1 VEQNVERDQRIMWAF
16 WIAAAL
22 AAIGALAP
30 LAFTVG
36 AHSRIG
42 GVAIPFG
49 VAAVALAVNAVIYH
63 QGRTVAVALYFVA
76 GLAIV
81 YGILA
86 MLAVPLRLAVVGTCP
101 PAPAHCPIGFEAQ
114 LTSGENSGLGTA
126 TFCGILAIFVG
137 FYGLVMLYRRS
148 RTARTGPEP
157 KAWPAQ
163 SPVQPAPAVEAA
175 AAPVAVAEA
184 APSAVAEAAP
194 SAVAEPAPAA
204 VMEPE
209 PAAPAEPEP
218 AAIAEPTTVSPPA
231 PKPARKPVARRAAPK
246 PPPPVEEE
254 LKELPAPEEPKEL
267 PPPA

>member
-49 VAAVALAVNAVIYH
+49 VAAVALAINAVIYH

-76 GLAIV
+76 GLAVV

-101 PAPAHCPIGFEAQ
+101 PAPAHCPIGFEPQ

-148 RTARTGPEP
+148 RTARTVPEP

-163 SPVQPAPAVEAA
+163 PPVQPTPAVEAA
-175 AAPVAVAEA
+175 AVPVAVAEA
-184 APSAVAEAAP
+184 APT
-194 SAVAEPAPAA
+194 AVAEPAAA
-204 VMEPE
+204 TVMEPE
-209 PAAPAEPEP
+209 PAAPAEPET
-218 AAIAEPTTVSPPA
+218 ATIAEPITASPPA
-231 PKPARKPVARRAAPK
+231 PKPARKPAARRAAPR

>member
-1 VEQNVERDQRIMWAF
+1 MWAF

-49 VAAVALAVNAVIYH
+49 VAAVALAINAVIYH

-101 PAPAHCPIGFEAQ
+101 PAPAHCPIGFEPQ

-184 APSAVAEAAP
+184 APSAVAE
-194 SAVAEPAPAA
+194 PAPAA

-254 LKELPAPEEPKEL
+254 PKEL

>member
-1 VEQNVERDQRIMWAF
+1 MWAF

-22 AAIGALAP
+22 TAIGALAP

-49 VAAVALAVNAVIYH
+49 VAAVALAINAVIYH

-101 PAPAHCPIGFEAQ
+101 PAPAHCPIGFEPQ

-184 APSAVAEAAP
+184 APSAV
-194 SAVAEPAPAA
+194 
-204 VMEPE
+204 MEPE